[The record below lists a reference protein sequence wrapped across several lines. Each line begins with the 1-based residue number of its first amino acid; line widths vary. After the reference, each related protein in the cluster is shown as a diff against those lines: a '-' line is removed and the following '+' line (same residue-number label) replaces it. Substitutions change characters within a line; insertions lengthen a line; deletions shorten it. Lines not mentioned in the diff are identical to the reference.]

1 VGEGRRARTSYLEA
15 QTKAGPVM
23 NIAVV
28 GTGYVGLVSG
38 TCFAESGNEVICV
51 DIDRARID
59 ALSAGTIPIYEP
71 GLEELVRRN
80 IKERRLSFTCDLPT
94 AIEQSMVSFVSVGTP
109 MNPDGSADLTGVL
122 SVCEEIA
129 RAAKGYH
136 IIAIKSTVPV
146 GTNDR
151 INERVKQI
159 ANSRIDVCSV
169 PEFLKEG
176 SAVEDFM
183 RPDRVVIGSSSEQAT
198 AILREI
204 HAPFVRTDNPILVMH
219 PRSAELTKYASN
231 AMLALRISFINQM
244 ANLCEAVGAEIN
256 DVRRGMGADRRIG
269 SQFLFPGVGYGGSC
283 FPKDVQALIHSAA
296 QHQLEFTM
304 LKATDEVNARQKRL
318 LFERIQQHFG
328 PDLRGRC
335 FAIWGLA
342 FKPRTDDMREAP
354 SLVMIEELLK
364 AHARVQVHDPE
375 ALENARKIFGDRV
388 SYHRT
393 NYEALSQADALII
406 LTEWNEFRHPNFQR
420 IRAELKQPVIF
431 DGRNLYDP
439 ALMKALEFRYY
450 SIGRRPI

>member
-1 VGEGRRARTSYLEA
+1 V
-15 QTKAGPVM
+15 
-23 NIAVV
+23 
-28 GTGYVGLVSG
+28 G

-51 DIDRARID
+51 DIDRSRIE
-59 ALSAGTIPIYEP
+59 ALAAGTIPIYEP
-71 GLEELVRRN
+71 GLGELVSRN
-80 IKERRLSFTCDLPT
+80 VKERRLCFTCDL
-94 AIEQSMVSFVSVGTP
+94 AAAVAQSMVSFVTVGTP
-109 MNPDGSADLTGVL
+109 MSANGAADLSAVL
-122 SVCEEIA
+122 SVSEDIA
-129 RAAKGYH
+129 RAAVGYH

-151 INERVKQI
+151 VRERVKRI
-159 ANSRIDVCSV
+159 ANSPIDVCSV
-169 PEFLKEG
+169 PKFLGEG

-183 RPDRVVIGSSSEQAT
+183 RPDRVVIGSSSDQAT

-256 DVRRGMGADRRIG
+256 DVRRGMGTDRRIG
-269 SQFLFPGVGYGGSC
+269 SQFLFPGAGYGGSC
-283 FPKDVQALIHSAA
+283 FPDVQALIHSAA
-296 QHQLEFTM
+296 ELQLEFTM
-304 LKATDEVNARQKRL
+304 LKATDEVNTQQKRL
-318 LFERIQQHFG
+318 MVERVKQHFG
-328 PDLRGRC
+328 PDLSGC
-335 FAIWGLA
+335 TFAIWGLA

-354 SLVMIEELLK
+354 SLVVIDELLK

-375 ALENARKIFGDRV
+375 ALENARRIFGERV

-393 NYEALSQADALII
+393 NYEALSQADALVI

-420 IRAELKQPVIF
+420 IKAELKQPVIF

-439 ALMKALEFRYY
+439 VLMKALEFRYY
-450 SIGRRPI
+450 SIGRRPA

>member
-1 VGEGRRARTSYLEA
+1 
-15 QTKAGPVM
+15 M

-51 DIDRARID
+51 DIDRERIE
-59 ALSAGTIPIYEP
+59 ALQNGRVPIYEP

-80 IKERRLSFTCDLPT
+80 LKERRLGFTTELE
-94 AIEQSMVSFVSVGTP
+94 AAVGQSMVSFIAVGTP
-109 MNPDGSADLTGVL
+109 MSADGAADLTGVL
-122 SVCEEIA
+122 AAATGVA
-129 RAAKGYH
+129 RAASGYH

-151 INERVKQI
+151 VRELI
-159 ANSRIDVCSV
+159 AQSARHRIDVCSA

-176 SAVEDFM
+176 SAIEDFM
-183 RPDRVVIGSSSEQAT
+183 RPDRVVIGSTSEQAT

-204 HAPFVRTDNPILVMH
+204 HSPFLRTDNPVLVMD

-231 AMLALRISFINQM
+231 AMLAMRISFINQM

-256 DVRRGMGADRRIG
+256 DVRRGMGTDKRIG
-269 SQFLFPGVGYGGSC
+269 SQFLFPGVGYRGSC

-296 QHQLEFTM
+296 ARNIDFTI
-304 LKATDEVNARQKRL
+304 LRATDEVNARQKRL
-318 LFERIQQHFG
+318 LVDRVREHFG
-328 PDLRGRC
+328 GEVKGRT

-354 SLVMIEELLK
+354 SLVVIDELLRMGAK
-364 AHARVQVHDPE
+364 ISAHDPE
-375 ALENARKIFGDRV
+375 ALASARNIFGERV
-388 SYHRT
+388 ALHET
-393 NYEALSQADALII
+393 NYDALAGADALII
-406 LTEWNEFRHPNFQR
+406 LTEWNEFRHPNFHR
-420 IRAELKQPVIF
+420 IKALLKNPVIF

-450 SIGRRPI
+450 SIGRRPV

>member
-1 VGEGRRARTSYLEA
+1 
-15 QTKAGPVM
+15 M

-28 GTGYVGLVSG
+28 GIGYVGLVSG

-51 DIDRARID
+51 DIDRERIEQL
-59 ALSAGTIPIYEP
+59 AAGTIPIYEP

-80 IKERRLSFTCDLPT
+80 INERRLSFTTDLT
-94 AIEQSMVSFVSVGTP
+94 AAIAQSMVSFVSVGTP
-109 MNPDGSADLTGVL
+109 MGSNGAADLT
-122 SVCEEIA
+122 SVMNVSEEIA
-129 RAAKGYH
+129 RAAIGYH

-146 GTNDR
+146 GTNDQVRER
-151 INERVKQI
+151 IRKI

-176 SAVEDFM
+176 SAVEDFL
-183 RPDRVVIGSSSEQAT
+183 RPDRVVIGSASEQAT

-204 HAPFVRTDNPILVMH
+204 HAPFVRTDNPILIMH

-283 FPKDVQALIHSAA
+283 FPKDVQALVHSAA
-296 QHQLEFTM
+296 EHQLEFTM
-304 LKATDEVNARQKRL
+304 LQATDQVNNQQKRL
-318 LFERIQQHFG
+318 MVERVQQHFG
-328 PDLRGRC
+328 HDLTGRV

-354 SLVMIEELLK
+354 SLVVIDELLQ
-364 AHARVQVHDPE
+364 AHARVQVSDPE
-375 ALENARKIFGDRV
+375 ALQNARGIFGDRV

-393 NYEALSQADALII
+393 NYEALSHADALII

-420 IRAELKQPVIF
+420 IKAELKQPVIF

>member
-1 VGEGRRARTSYLEA
+1 
-15 QTKAGPVM
+15 M

-38 TCFAESGNEVICV
+38 TCFAESGNEVVCV
-51 DIDRARID
+51 DIDRSRIE
-59 ALSAGTIPIYEP
+59 ALTAGSIPIYEP
-71 GLEELVRRN
+71 GLAELVKRN
-80 IKERRLSFTCDLPT
+80 VIERRLSFTCELEE
-94 AIEQSMVSFVSVGTP
+94 AVAQSMVSFVTVGTP
-109 MNPDGSADLTGVL
+109 MSPNGGADLSGVL
-122 SVCEEIA
+122 AVSEDIA
-129 RAAKGYH
+129 RTAKGYH

-151 INERVKQI
+151 VRERVGRI
-159 ANSRIDVCSV
+159 ANSPIDVCSV

-198 AILREI
+198 AILHEI

-256 DVRRGMGADRRIG
+256 DVRRGMGTDRRIG

-283 FPKDVQALIHSAA
+283 FPKDVQALIRSAA
-296 QHQLEFTM
+296 ENQLNFTM
-304 LKATDEVNARQKRL
+304 LKATDEVNNQQKRL
-318 LFERIQQHFG
+318 IVDRIKQHFG
-328 PDLRGRC
+328 RDLSGRT
-335 FAIWGLA
+335 FAVWGLA

-354 SLVMIEELLK
+354 SLVVIDELLK
-364 AHARVQVHDPE
+364 AKARVQVHDPE
-375 ALENARKIFGDRV
+375 ALENARRIFGERV
-388 SYHRT
+388 SYHGT
-393 NYEALSQADALII
+393 NYEALSRADALII

-420 IRAELKQPVIF
+420 IKAELKQALIF

-439 ALMKALEFRYY
+439 ALMKALEFKYY

>member
-1 VGEGRRARTSYLEA
+1 
-15 QTKAGPVM
+15 M

-51 DIDRARID
+51 DIDRSRIE
-59 ALSAGTIPIYEP
+59 ALAAGTIPIYEP

-80 IKERRLSFTCDLPT
+80 IKERRLSFTCDL
-94 AIEQSMVSFVSVGTP
+94 AEAVALSMVSFVTVGTP
-109 MNPDGSADLTGVL
+109 MSSNGAADLSGVL
-122 SVCEEIA
+122 TVSEDIA
-129 RAAKGYH
+129 RGAMGYH
-136 IIAIKSTVPV
+136 IIAVKSTVPV

-151 INERVKQI
+151 VCESVKRI

-283 FPKDVQALIHSAA
+283 FPKDVQALVHSAA
-296 QHQLEFTM
+296 EHQLEFTM
-304 LKATDEVNARQKRL
+304 LKASDQVNNQQKRL
-318 LFERIQQHFG
+318 IVERVKQHFG
-328 PDLRGRC
+328 PDLSEHT

-354 SLVMIEELLK
+354 SLVVIEELLK
-364 AHARVQVHDPE
+364 ADARVQVHDPE
-375 ALENARKIFGDRV
+375 ALESARRIFGERV

-439 ALMKALEFRYY
+439 GLMKALEFRYY

>member
-1 VGEGRRARTSYLEA
+1 
-15 QTKAGPVM
+15 M

-28 GTGYVGLVSG
+28 GAGYVGLVSG
-38 TCFAESGNEVICV
+38 TCFGESGNEVICV
-51 DIDRARID
+51 DIDRSRID
-59 ALSAGTIPIYEP
+59 ALAAGTIPIYEP
-71 GLEELVRRN
+71 GLGELVSRN
-80 IKERRLSFTCDLPT
+80 LKERRLSFTCDLP
-94 AIEQSMVSFVSVGTP
+94 AAVARSMVSFVSVGTP
-109 MNPDGSADLTGVL
+109 MSPSGAADLSGVL
-122 SVCEEIA
+122 AVSEDIA
-129 RAAKGYH
+129 RAASGYH

-151 INERVKQI
+151 VRDRVRRI
-159 ANSRIDVCSV
+159 TNSEIDVCSV

-183 RPDRVVIGSSSEQAT
+183 RPDRVVIGSSSEKAT

-204 HAPFVRTDNPILVMH
+204 HAPFLRTDNPILVMH

-256 DVRRGMGADRRIG
+256 DVRRGMGTDRRIG

-296 QHQLEFTM
+296 EHQLDFTM
-304 LKATDEVNARQKRL
+304 LKATDEVNAQQKRL
-318 LFERIQQHFG
+318 MVERVKQHFG
-328 PDLRGRC
+328 PDLSAFT
-335 FAIWGLA
+335 FALWGLA

-354 SLVMIEELLK
+354 SLVVIDELLK

-375 ALENARKIFGDRV
+375 ALDNARRLFGERV

-393 NYEALSQADALII
+393 NYEALSHADALII

-420 IRAELKQPVIF
+420 IKAELKQPVIF

-439 ALMKALEFRYY
+439 ALMRALEFTYY

>member
-1 VGEGRRARTSYLEA
+1 
-15 QTKAGPVM
+15 M

-38 TCFAESGNEVICV
+38 TCLAETGNEVVCV
-51 DIDRARID
+51 DIDRRRIEQ
-59 ALSAGTIPIYEP
+59 LNSGTVPIYEP

-80 IKERRLSFTCDLPT
+80 VKERRLSFTTDL
-94 AIEQSMVSFVSVGTP
+94 AAAVKQSMVSFVAVGTP
-109 MNPDGSADLTGVL
+109 MSASGAADLSGVL
-122 SVCEEIA
+122 KAAESIA
-129 RAAKGYH
+129 QVTVGYH

-151 INERVKQI
+151 VRELVGKI
-159 ANSRIDVCSV
+159 ANSRIEVCSV

-183 RPDRVVIGSSSEQAT
+183 RPDRVVIGSTSEQAT

-204 HAPFVRTDNPILVMH
+204 HAPLVRTDNPILIMD

-256 DVRRGMGADRRIG
+256 DVRRGMGTDRRIG

-283 FPKDVQALIHSAA
+283 FPKDVQALVHSAA
-296 QHQLEFTM
+296 AHQLDFSILT
-304 LKATDEVNARQKRL
+304 ATDQVNNQQKRIVA
-318 LFERIQQHFG
+318 ERIKQHFG
-328 PDLRGRC
+328 QDLTGRT

-354 SLVMIEELLK
+354 SVVVIDELLK
-364 AHARVQVHDPE
+364 SGARVQVHDPE
-375 ALENARKIFGDRV
+375 ALESARGIFGDRV

-393 NYEALSQADALII
+393 NYEALAGADALVI

-420 IRAELKQPVIF
+420 IKAELKQPVIF

-450 SIGRRPI
+450 SIGRRPV